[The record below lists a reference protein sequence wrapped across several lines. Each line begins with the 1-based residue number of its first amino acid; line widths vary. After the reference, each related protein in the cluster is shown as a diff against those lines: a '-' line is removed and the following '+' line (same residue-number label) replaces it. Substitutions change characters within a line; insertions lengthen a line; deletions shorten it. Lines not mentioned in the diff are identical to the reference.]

1 MNPMIQKLSKKVL
14 ALALAMGMT
23 LVPVAAEEAVTA
35 EVTSAVVESPADWA
49 IWDVQ
54 MSYTFGLG
62 DQSTYAGYAATL
74 VGNELSLLEAG
85 IESRFS
91 LEEDEVNVGEVKT
104 RGEVIAALYDFINSV
119 LEIEGAADVDTA
131 LAYFVENGLVNGRAS
146 GDYALDASCTKQEM
160 LAFANRAYQ
169 HMVYAVGDDGKG
181 AFWTVSD
188 EDNTVYLLGSIHVA
202 DGSVYPL
209 SKDILNAFVAS
220 DAVAVEANILMTNPE
235 DIAYVQEIMYLE
247 DGTTIDQLIS
257 EESYQAYAQI
267 MDKNGIPKEMYD
279 LLKPWYA
286 AILVQ
291 NLTMTTD
298 YSAVM
303 GIDMYFLQL
312 AYNWKPIIELEGVKY
327 QMDMFDGFSPELQEG
342 YLVGAL
348 SGEETGNEQLA
359 QMLAYWKDGN
369 VEDLKTM
376 VFAETGET
384 EIEKEF
390 NEKLWDVRDK
400 HMGESVA
407 AMLTEDT
414 ENDYFVI
421 VGAGHMISDT
431 GIVQYLQSLGY
442 EVEQVK

>member
-1 MNPMIQKLSKKVL
+1 MNPWIKKLSKKVI
-14 ALALAMGMT
+14 ALALAMGMAI
-23 LVPVAAEEAVTA
+23 VPVAAEE
-35 EVTSAVVESPADWA
+35 TSAAETTAQVAESPAAWA

-54 MSYTFGLG
+54 MTYTYGLG
-62 DQSTYAGYAATL
+62 DESTYTGYAAEL
-74 VGNELSLLEAG
+74 VGNELSLLESG

-91 LEEDEVNVGEVKT
+91 LDEEAVNIGEVKT
-104 RGEVIAALYDFINSV
+104 RGDVVVALYDFINSA
-119 LEIEGAADVDTA
+119 LEIEGNADVDTA
-131 LAYFVENGLVNGRAS
+131 LAYFVENGLVNGRVS
-146 GDYALDASCTKQEM
+146 GDYDLDASCTKQEM
-160 LAFANRAYQ
+160 LVFANRAYE
-169 HMVYAVGDDGKG
+169 HMVYALGDEGKG

-209 SKDILNAFVAS
+209 SKEILNSFAAS
-220 DAVAVEANILMTNPE
+220 DALVVEANVLMTNPE
-235 DIAYVQEIMYLE
+235 DVAYVQEIMYLE
-247 DGTTIDQLIS
+247 EGTTLDQLIS
-257 EESYQAYAQI
+257 EESYTAFAQI
-267 MDKNGIPKEMYD
+267 MDGYGIPKEMYS
-279 LLKPWYA
+279 LFKPWYA

-298 YSAVM
+298 YSATM

-348 SGEETGNEQLA
+348 SGEETTNDQLA
-359 QMLAYWKDGN
+359 QMLGYWKTGN
-369 VEDLKTM
+369 VEDLKAM
-376 VFAETGET
+376 VFAEVDET

-390 NEKLWDVRDK
+390 NEKLWDVRDQ

-407 AMLTEDT
+407 AMLSEDT
-414 ENDYFVI
+414 EKDYFVI

-431 GIVQYLQSLGY
+431 GIVQYLQSLG
-442 EVEQVK
+442 